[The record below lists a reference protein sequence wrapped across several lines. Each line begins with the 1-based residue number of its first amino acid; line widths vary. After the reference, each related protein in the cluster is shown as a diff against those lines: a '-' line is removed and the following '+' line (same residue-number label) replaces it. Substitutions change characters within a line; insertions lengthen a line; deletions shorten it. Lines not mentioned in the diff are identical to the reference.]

1 MALGDAL
8 LRQVSKNADKISAEE
23 PKTTTNRLKS
33 KAALIIS
40 VFAAIYSINAFIG
53 SQMSSRILNNTIQAN
68 DVWSFYQAKSV
79 KQSLYVIGAEDI
91 EMVLEDKNLNA
102 DSRQQLTARL
112 AKYKA
117 TIARYESEPAT
128 GEGKKEL
135 MAKAH
140 KIEAER
146 DHTKKQAPWI
156 GVSGSVMQISIV
168 LLTASILSAG
178 TLMFWAG
185 LASMAVAI
193 ALMAQGMFL
202 WTLPFIL

>member
-1 MALGDAL
+1 M
-8 LRQVSKNADKISAEE
+8 
-23 PKTTTNRLKS
+23 
-33 KAALIIS
+33 
-40 VFAAIYSINAFIG
+40 FAAIYSINAFIG

-68 DVWSFYQAKSV
+68 DVWSFYQAKSI

-91 EMVLEDKNLNA
+91 EIVLEDKNLNA

-112 AKYKA
+112 ARYRA
-117 TIARYESEPAT
+117 TIARYESELAT

-135 MAKAH
+135 MTKAH

-146 DHTKKQAPWI
+146 DHTKKQSPWI